1 MKKKSAKQAKSDKI
15 LEKSVL
21 IRETYRKMSGGFGA
35 INATAA
41 WLQVSLEDV
50 KSAIGGKIG
59 NE

>member
-1 MKKKSAKQAKSDKI
+1 MKKKTAKQVKADKM
-15 LEKSVL
+15 LERDAL

-41 WLQVSLEDV
+41 WLQVSLDDV